1 LSAALRRLV
10 IDTNVIISAN
20 ILNTSTSARLL
31 ERALRFEILVMCK
44 ASYDEVVS
52 RLTKPKFD
60 RYVSLEKRQ
69 NQLRNLHDIAS
80 WQPDPTP
87 FPGAVRCR
95 DLKDN
100 LFIDLAL
107 RSKASM
113 LITGDQDLLVL
124 ANELTKYN
132 LQVLPPTEALA
143 LLQEV

>member
-1 LSAALRRLV
+1 M

-31 ERALRFEILVMCK
+31 ESALRSENIVMCK
-44 ASYDEVVS
+44 ASYAELAS
-52 RLTKPKFD
+52 RLNKPKFD

-69 NQLRNLHDIAS
+69 NLLRNLHDIAL
-80 WQPDPTP
+80 WQSDPVA

-95 DLKDN
+95 DSKDN

-107 RSKASM
+107 HSNASM

-124 ANELTKYN
+124 ADDLAAYG
-132 LQVLPPTEALA
+132 LRVLPPAEALL
-143 LLQEV
+143 LLQTL

>member
-1 LSAALRRLV
+1 M

-20 ILNTSTSARLL
+20 ILNTCTSARLL

-44 ASYDEVVS
+44 ASYAEVAS
-52 RLTKPKFD
+52 RLNKPKFD

-69 NQLRNLHDIAS
+69 HQLRNLHDIAS
-80 WQPDPTP
+80 WQPDPVA

-95 DLKDN
+95 DPKDN

-107 RSKASM
+107 HSKASM

-124 ANELTKYN
+124 ASELATLG
-132 LQVLPPTEALA
+132 LQVLQPAQALA
-143 LLQEV
+143 LLQTN